1 MNQSFRRNKMDMKEI
16 VKCIV
21 NLYWDYDRL
30 SSSGQET
37 LDKLAKLHGVATEEE
52 VKGETVPLTKKKYKS
67 IGSQWKYAVWVGGV
81 DDYFVDYRSAK
92 RNYDHWVNEGYDD
105 VKMEKLHDSC

>member
-1 MNQSFRRNKMDMKEI
+1 MDKKEI

-37 LDKLAKLHGVATEEE
+37 LDKLAKLHGVPTEEE
-52 VKGETVPLTKKKYKS
+52 VKGE
-67 IGSQWKYAVWVGGV
+67 V
-81 DDYFVDYRSAK
+81 D
-92 RNYDHWVNEGYDD
+92 G
-105 VKMEKLHDSC
+105 